1 MHTAAIRRIAVD
13 SKERFLVTASQDK
26 SARIWDLA
34 TGRLLTILRPP
45 VGEDDEGA
53 LYTVAISPDGATIA
67 VGGLTG
73 KDNSNNFPIYLFD
86 RASGRMTRRIGGLP
100 EVTFHVAFS
109 FDGRFLAAS
118 LGERYGI
125 RVFRVSDGSEIWR
138 DSNYKDNSHSIEFD
152 RKGRLVATSYDGEIR
167 LYGPA
172 PAFKL
177 LAKRTAPGGHK
188 PFFARFSPDA
198 SLIAVGFGDSTR
210 VDVLSG
216 EDLRFL
222 YSPDT
227 SQVDNGNIISVAWF
241 TDGSLLYAAGL
252 FHQSGIRP
260 IVVWPQAGR
269 GTPQFWPAS
278 TNTIMDLRPLANGR
292 LVFGA
297 ADPAWG
303 VLDPYGKRL
312 VGRDPPILDHRGDKS
327 KFRLARDGSIVE
339 FSFDLWANGRWHQRL
354 ARFDLRERRLEL
366 DVSPANA
373 FSVPRTDGLEVRDWH
388 NNYKPTLNGKP
399 LSLHQYEMS
408 RSLAIAEDR
417 SRFVLGTEW
426 YLRRFDSQG
435 KSLWHKPVPGIARAV
450 NFSADGRFVVA
461 ALGDGTMRWYDARD
475 GKERL
480 ALFVHPDAKRWVL
493 FTPEGFYDASPG
505 AESLIGYHLN
515 QGTDREGQFIGSD
528 QLVKVFNR
536 SDLVTRRL
544 EGNERPIADAV
555 QRIGDV
561 RVVLAKGLPP
571 KLDLLSPAQVTQSD
585 EDFVLNFRVIDQGGG
600 IGQIV
605 YRIDGREIEGRPEG
619 IPPVGSGQVSRRFSL
634 APGRHVVSA
643 TVYNK
648 DGKVESKPIEMVV
661 ERKASTE
668 TGDLYVLAVGIS
680 KYSDNAFSRGVRFA
694 AKDAGTLV
702 DRLGA
707 GAKRLYRNV
716 HVQTLLDEKATL
728 DAIEKAF
735 SDFARRIRPTD
746 SFVFFVAG
754 HGTAR
759 DGQYHFIPADL
770 IYENDDVLVSR
781 SFNQARIEKNLK
793 RITAGR
799 TLVVLDTCSSGA
811 MAGRAGPED
820 KAAIAQLMR
829 STGHAVLAAASS
841 DQMALEQGEAGHGVF
856 TYALLQGI
864 EGSADTNR
872 DGIVDI
878 DELASYLAR
887 SVPEITKRRWGI
899 EQRPM
904 RKTAGTPFPVTRVK

>member
-1 MHTAAIRRIAVD
+1 V
-13 SKERFLVTASQDK
+13 
-26 SARIWDLA
+26 
-34 TGRLLTILRPP
+34 
-45 VGEDDEGA
+45 
-53 LYTVAISPDGATIA
+53 
-67 VGGLTG
+67 
-73 KDNSNNFPIYLFD
+73 
-86 RASGRMTRRIGGLP
+86 
-100 EVTFHVAFS
+100 
-109 FDGRFLAAS
+109 
-118 LGERYGI
+118 
-125 RVFRVSDGSEIWR
+125 
-138 DSNYKDNSHSIEFD
+138 
-152 RKGRLVATSYDGEIR
+152 
-167 LYGPA
+167 
-172 PAFKL
+172 
-177 LAKRTAPGGHK
+177 
-188 PFFARFSPDA
+188 
-198 SLIAVGFGDSTR
+198 
-210 VDVLSG
+210 
-216 EDLRFL
+216 
-222 YSPDT
+222 
-227 SQVDNGNIISVAWF
+227 
-241 TDGSLLYAAGL
+241 
-252 FHQSGIRP
+252 
-260 IVVWPQAGR
+260 
-269 GTPQFWPAS
+269 PQFWPAS
-278 TNTIMDLRPLANGR
+278 TNTIMDLRPLSNGR

-297 ADPAWG
+297 QDPAWG

-312 VGRDPPILDHRGDKS
+312 VGRDPPILSHRGHQS
-327 KFRLARDGSIVE
+327 RFRLALDGNSVE
-339 FSFDLWANGRWHQRL
+339 FGFDMWVNYKWHQRL

-373 FSVPRTDGLEVRDWH
+373 FSAPRTDGLDIRDWRD
-388 NNYKPTLNGKP
+388 NYNGKPTLNGKP
-399 LSLHQYEMS
+399 LSLQQYEVS